1 MKFSNF
7 TLIFNICYN
16 IFYCNNN
23 CTYKNVNLNKINIKD
38 TVYYIQIMLWYQLL
52 FLYFFFLQKYLN
64 ELACNQK
71 INIPYELF
79 IIIISLSYKPAI
91 GIICISVIFPM
102 SMIFFLFFFFTRQIQ
117 TTFSYIFS
125 MSSPKRRNWQS
136 VDRQKWKFHL
146 PQKTKFLRIS
156 CTNFIRKS
164 STYCIHKWSNDE
176 HDFY

>member
-71 INIPYELF
+71 INIPRWIIYNNNLF
-79 IIIISLSYKPAI
+79 IVQTSYRDYLHIRDISD
-91 GIICISVIFPM
+91 VNDIFPL
-102 SMIFFLFFFFTRQIQ
+102 FFLHLTNSNNFLLYILNVFAE
-117 TTFSYIFS
+117 TTKLTINRSTEMKVPPTTENKIF
-125 MSSPKRRNWQS
+125 KN
-136 VDRQKWKFHL
+136 
-146 PQKTKFLRIS
+146 
-156 CTNFIRKS
+156 
-164 STYCIHKWSNDE
+164 
-176 HDFY
+176 

>member
-102 SMIFFLFFFFTRQIQ
+102 LMIFSLFF
-117 TTFSYIFS
+117 
-125 MSSPKRRNWQS
+125 SSLDKLKQLSLIYSRRIRRNDEIDNQS
-136 VDRQKWKFHL
+136 IDR
-146 PQKTKFLRIS
+146 
-156 CTNFIRKS
+156 NES
-164 STYCIHKWSNDE
+164 STYHRKQN
-176 HDFY
+176 F